1 MSPLTAE
8 RCCFETREYQGLDR
22 RSASKAGY
30 TYHARAGRCG
40 AVPAVVT
47 DSIGDGVVFESERTG
62 ARIDGECCRRSSCR
76 LVRCLTVSNHHLGQT
91 ERSM

>member
-1 MSPLTAE
+1 M
-8 RCCFETREYQGLDR
+8 
-22 RSASKAGY
+22 
-30 TYHARAGRCG
+30 
-40 AVPAVVT
+40 PAVVT